1 MSQKSNIT
9 LHKNNSEN
17 DSSTI
22 FKQFL
27 YCKSWCEIMDLRHML
42 QDKIDR
48 YFVALKLSPRGNL
61 INFIRGSC
69 NREIWD

>member
-1 MSQKSNIT
+1 
-9 LHKNNSEN
+9 
-17 DSSTI
+17 
-22 FKQFL
+22 
-27 YCKSWCEIMDLRHML
+27 ML

-69 NREIWD
+69 NREI